1 MGKKKQPGPP
11 KKRVYG
17 ITLEIAQKHLD
28 EWLEAELE
36 ITTHQSYTLGSK
48 SLTMADLSQVR
59 LAIQYWSGKVE
70 ELQRQQE
77 TGGRNR
83 AYIAVPRDY

>member
-48 SLTMADLSQVR
+48 SLTMADLS
-59 LAIQYWSGKVE
+59 E

-77 TGGRNR
+77 AGGRNR